1 MTLSMWAR
9 PAHGIS
15 SFSPSSAYSASS
27 PSPADRVSLERKIR
41 KTILSRWPNMT
52 AKNLREDPLTKYT
65 SSKQHYSSSS
75 DSEKRALS
83 LTNISYHHQ
92 DKGEVFG

>member
-27 PSPADRVSLERKIR
+27 PSPADWVSLERKIR
-41 KTILSRWPNMT
+41 ESN
-52 AKNLREDPLTKYT
+52 
-65 SSKQHYSSSS
+65 
-75 DSEKRALS
+75 S
-83 LTNISYHHQ
+83 LTLAKHDNKEPQ
-92 DKGEVFG
+92 GGFTDKYVQ